1 MISELQKGKD
11 LMDNEQY
18 ELAISILDNLKNLP
32 SKYENLRLLFLSN
45 CLYNIEDYYLAIEIA
60 NKLLQIDNKNEYASQ
75 IKYLSYYELKKY
87 DEALNE
93 VISFLSNN
101 EADLYRVTL
110 EELLIDIKKGFINKK
125 DKIHIIRELALKN
138 NINPND

>member
-11 LMDNEQY
+11 LMNNEQY

-125 DKIHIIRELALKN
+125 DTIHRIRELALRN
-138 NINPND
+138 NINLND

>member
-1 MISELQKGKD
+1 MINELQRGKA
-11 LMDNEQY
+11 LMDSEQY
-18 ELAISILDNLKNLP
+18 ELAINILNNLKDLP

-75 IKYLSYYELKKY
+75 IKYLSYYELKDY
-87 DEALNE
+87 DNALNE

-125 DKIHIIRELALKN
+125 DTIHRIKELALKN
-138 NINPND
+138 DINHND

>member
-60 NKLLQIDNKNEYASQ
+60 NKLLQIDNKNEHASQ

-125 DKIHIIRELALKN
+125 DTIHRIRELALRN
-138 NINPND
+138 NINLND